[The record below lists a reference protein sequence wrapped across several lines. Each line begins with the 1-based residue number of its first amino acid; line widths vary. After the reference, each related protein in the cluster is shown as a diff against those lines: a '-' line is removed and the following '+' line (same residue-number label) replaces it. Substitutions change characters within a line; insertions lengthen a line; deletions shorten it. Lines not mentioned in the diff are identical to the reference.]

1 MVRIGLI
8 GTESSHARAFAEII
22 GRSPRRATVTAVL
35 EEGDGAGEQLAEQF
49 GMPRVLGSL
58 EEMTQTVDAVMIFYR
73 DGARHEPAA
82 RRMLEAGVSVW
93 LDKPFTPQVAQA
105 KALYRLAR
113 QRGLTLDGGST
124 VRFSPDVQAFA
135 SQVRLRR
142 DLLGGGFNYM
152 GMADSP
158 HGGLFFYGPHA
169 MTLLAEMFGPRVRSM
184 LALRE
189 AQSLIALARYD
200 GYLVCV
206 HMEDC
211 GQSQATLYTPEG
223 IVQSPLGFEDIYDR
237 ALQRFLELLS
247 TGSAAPYE
255 KLLAPVALLD
265 ALQRSLLSGRE
276 EPVDSWG

>member
-35 EEGDGAGEQLAEQF
+35 EEGDGAGEQLAEQY
-49 GMPRVLGSL
+49 GIPHVLREL
-58 EEMTQTVDAVMIFYR
+58 EEMPQTVDAVMILYR

-82 RRMLEAGVSVW
+82 RQMLEAGVSVW

-113 QRGLTLDGGST
+113 QQRLTLDGGST

-135 SQVRLRR
+135 KQVRRR
-142 DLLGGGFNYM
+142 DLLGGSFNYM

-189 AQSLIALARYD
+189 AHSLIALARYER
-200 GYLVCV
+200 YLVCV

-223 IVQSPLGFEDIYDR
+223 IVQSPLGFEDIYAR
-237 ALQRFLELLS
+237 ALQHFLDLLNA
-247 TGSAAPYE
+247 GGLAPLE

-276 EPVDSWG
+276 EPVDSWD

>member
-35 EEGDGAGEQLAEQF
+35 EESDGAGEQLAEQY
-49 GMPRVLGSL
+49 GIPHVLREL
-58 EEMTQTVDAVMIFYR
+58 EEMPQTVDAVMILYR

-82 RRMLEAGVSVW
+82 RQMLEAGVSVW

-113 QRGLTLDGGST
+113 QQRLTLDGGST

-135 SQVRLRR
+135 KQVRRR
-142 DLLGGGFNYM
+142 DLLGGSFNYM

-189 AQSLIALARYD
+189 AHSLIALARYER
-200 GYLVCV
+200 YLVCV

-223 IVQSPLGFEDIYDR
+223 IVQSPLGFEDIYAR
-237 ALQRFLELLS
+237 ALQHFLDLLNA
-247 TGSAAPYE
+247 GGLAPLE

-276 EPVDSWG
+276 EPVDSWD

>member
-35 EEGDGAGEQLAEQF
+35 EEGDGAGEQLAEQY
-49 GMPRVLGSL
+49 GIPHVLREL
-58 EEMTQTVDAVMIFYR
+58 EEMPQTVDAVMILYR

-82 RRMLEAGVSVW
+82 RQMLEAGVSVW

-113 QRGLTLDGGST
+113 QQRLTLDGGST

-135 SQVRLRR
+135 KQVRRR
-142 DLLGGGFNYM
+142 DLLGGSFNYM

-189 AQSLIALARYD
+189 AHSLIALARYER
-200 GYLVCV
+200 YLVCV

-211 GQSQATLYTPEG
+211 GQSQATFYTPEG
-223 IVQSPLGFEDIYDR
+223 IVQSPLGFEDIYAR
-237 ALQRFLELLS
+237 ALQHFLDLLNA
-247 TGSAAPYE
+247 GGLAPLE

-276 EPVDSWG
+276 EPVDSWD

>member
-35 EEGDGAGEQLAEQF
+35 EEGDGAGEQLAEQY
-49 GMPRVLGSL
+49 GIPHVLREL
-58 EEMTQTVDAVMIFYR
+58 EEMPQTVDAVMVLYR

-82 RRMLEAGVSVW
+82 RQMLEAGVSVW

-113 QRGLTLDGGST
+113 QQRLTLDGGST

-135 SQVRLRR
+135 KQVRRR
-142 DLLGGGFNYM
+142 DLLGGSFNYM

-189 AQSLIALARYD
+189 AHSLIALARYER
-200 GYLVCV
+200 YLVCV

-223 IVQSPLGFEDIYDR
+223 IVQSPLGFEDIYAR
-237 ALQRFLELLS
+237 ALQHFLDLLNA
-247 TGSAAPYE
+247 GGLAPLE

-276 EPVDSWG
+276 EPVDSWD